1 MIRIRRGLDLPI
13 EGRPEQTIEDG
24 ASVRHVALVGD
35 DYVGMKPTMA
45 VSEGDSVSLGQL
57 LFEDKTTPGV
67 RYTSPG
73 AGTVVAVNRGAK
85 RKFESVVVRLEGSDE
100 KTFSSASDLGSLNRD
115 KVRENLVESGLW
127 TAFRTRPFSRVPA
140 ADTAPHSIFV
150 TALDTRPL
158 AADPAVVLQG
168 QQDDFER
175 GLALLPHL
183 TDGTVWVCRRPG
195 APIPTGQAER
205 VKVEE
210 FAGPHPAGLPGT
222 HIHNLEPVSP
232 KRTVWTVGYQD
243 VAAMGRLFRTGR
255 LSVERVVALGGPV
268 LRRPRLLRTRLGA
281 SVEDL
286 VTGEGGIQGE
296 EERWIAGS
304 VLHGRTATGP
314 HAYLG
319 RYHLQIAGLAV
330 KPARPFL
337 GWLGPGFA
345 QYSRLP
351 IFASKLVPGK
361 RFAFNTDAH
370 GDPRAIV
377 PIGVFEKVLPLDLMP
392 TPLLKSLMVGDS
404 ERSQELGCLE
414 LDEEDLA
421 LCAFVDPGKGDFGA
435 ALRRVLTT
443 IEKEG

>member
-1 MIRIRRGLDLPI
+1 LIRVRRGLDLPI
-13 EGRPEQTIEDG
+13 QGKPEQRIEDG
-24 ASVRHVALVGD
+24 AAVRHVALVGD

-45 VSEGDSVSLGQL
+45 VNEGDSVALGQL

-73 AGTVVAVNRGAK
+73 AGKVVAVNRGAK
-85 RKFESVVVRLEGSDE
+85 RKFESVVIRLEGSDE
-100 KTFSSASDLGSLNRD
+100 KTFSSASDLGALTRS
-115 KVRENLVESGLW
+115 KVRETLVESGLW

-140 ADTAPHSIFV
+140 PDAAPHSIFV

-158 AADPAVVLQG
+158 AGDPTVVLQG
-168 QQDDFER
+168 NEDDFER

-183 TDGTVWVCRRPG
+183 TDGTVWLCRRPG
-195 APIPTGQAER
+195 APIPTGQVER
-205 VKVEE
+205 VEVEE

-222 HIHNLEPVSP
+222 HIHMLEPVSE
-232 KRTVWTVGYQD
+232 KRTAWSVDYQD
-243 VAAMGRLFRTGR
+243 VLAMGRLFRTGR

-268 LRRPRLLRTRLGA
+268 VRRPRLLRTRLGA
-281 SVEDL
+281 SVEEL
-286 VTGEGGIQGE
+286 VAHEGGADQP
-296 EERWIAGS
+296 RWIAGS
-304 VLHGRTATGP
+304 VLHGRTAEGP

-319 RYHLQIAGLAV
+319 RYHLQISGLGV
-330 KPARPFL
+330 QPTRPFL
-337 GWLGPGFA
+337 GWLGPGFST
-345 QYSRLP
+345 YSRLP
-351 IFASKLVPGK
+351 IFASAVVPGK

-377 PIGVFEKVLPLDLMP
+377 PIGVFEKVMPLDLVP
-392 TPLLKSLMVGDS
+392 TALLKSLMVGDA
-404 ERSQELGCLE
+404 ERAQELGCLE

-435 ALRRVLTT
+435 ALRRVLTN